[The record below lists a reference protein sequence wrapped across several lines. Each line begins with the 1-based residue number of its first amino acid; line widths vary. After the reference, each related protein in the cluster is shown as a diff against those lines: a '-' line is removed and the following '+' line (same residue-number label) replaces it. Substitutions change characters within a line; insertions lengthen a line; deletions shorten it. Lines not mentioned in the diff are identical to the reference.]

1 MATLLQKICYI
12 IAKTDTPDHS
22 SEISN
27 DFDKTTETKK
37 LGWNQL
43 KTKTMFDAS
52 KYTDINTS
60 HEINIVHGEMF
71 TNGYSK

>member
-12 IAKTDTPDHS
+12 IAKTDTQDHS

-60 HEINIVHGEMF
+60 HEINIVHREMS